1 VNKRTVKF
9 WATAIECVGIA
20 ITGVGIG
27 CELAIGGDIF
37 LVVITV
43 GSCLV
48 SVGGLLW
55 AKAR

>member
-1 VNKRTVKF
+1 MKRETTRL
-9 WATAIECVGIA
+9 WAAAIECVGIA
-20 ITGVGIG
+20 VTGVGIG
-27 CELAIGGDIF
+27 CELALGGELH

>member
-1 VNKRTVKF
+1 MK
-9 WATAIECVGIA
+9 
-20 ITGVGIG
+20 GVGIG
-27 CELAIGGDIF
+27 CELALGGELH